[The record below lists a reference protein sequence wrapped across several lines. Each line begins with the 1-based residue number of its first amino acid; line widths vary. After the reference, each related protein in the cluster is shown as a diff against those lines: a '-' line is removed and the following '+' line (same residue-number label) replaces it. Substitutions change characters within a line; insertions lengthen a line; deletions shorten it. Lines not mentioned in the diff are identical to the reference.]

1 MDLADIRQ
9 QVLSSNTSARK
20 KAEALLL
27 ERVVYELNRKEWREL
42 LAGIP
47 SDVKR
52 QIGILMSAGK
62 QRPLVYV
69 TVIIK
74 A

>member
-9 QVLSSNTSARK
+9 QVSSNTSARQ

-27 ERVVYELNRKEWREL
+27 ERAIYDLDRKEWHEL

-47 SDVKR
+47 ADVER
-52 QIGILMSAGK
+52 QISILKLAGK
-62 QRPLVYV
+62 
-69 TVIIK
+69 
-74 A
+74 

>member
-9 QVLSSNTSARK
+9 QILSSNTSARE

-27 ERVVYELNRKEWREL
+27 ERTIYALNRKEWHEL

-47 SDVKR
+47 ADVKR
-52 QIGILMSAGK
+52 QVGMLMSAGK
-62 QRPLVYV
+62 QGHLFMSC
-69 TVIIK
+69 
-74 A
+74 

>member
-20 KAEALLL
+20 RAEEVLLA
-27 ERVVYELNRKEWREL
+27 RATYDLNINEWREF

-47 SDVKR
+47 ADVKR
-52 QIGILMSAGK
+52 QIGILKSAGK
-62 QRPLVYV
+62 RGQLCVSL
-69 TVIIK
+69 
-74 A
+74 

>member
-20 KAEALLL
+20 KAEELLL
-27 ERVVYELNRKEWREL
+27 ERAIYDLNRKEWREL

-47 SDVKR
+47 ADVKR
-52 QIGILMSAGK
+52 QIGILKLAGK
-62 QRPLVYV
+62 RGHLFMSL
-69 TVIIK
+69 
-74 A
+74 